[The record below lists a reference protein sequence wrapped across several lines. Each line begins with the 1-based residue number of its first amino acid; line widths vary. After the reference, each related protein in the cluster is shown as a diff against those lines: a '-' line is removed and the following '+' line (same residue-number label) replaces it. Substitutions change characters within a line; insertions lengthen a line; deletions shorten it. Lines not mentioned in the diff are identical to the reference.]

1 MSVGG
6 ITVPAFV
13 TNNLD
18 DNAFII
24 KNSSPKIIIFEN
36 DNILKKNQAILE
48 NFDLSKIITIEKHD
62 SHMNYLSISSE
73 EKKKSQKAKCFF
85 K

>member
-13 TNNLD
+13 TNNLE

-36 DNILKKNQAILE
+36 DNILKNQAILE

-62 SHMNYLSISSE
+62 SHINYLSISSE
-73 EKKKSQKAKCFF
+73 EKKESKSKMFL
-85 K
+85 